1 MEPVLRSVQS
11 MLCTSSYKKFFI
23 VIVGILIVLVLYW
36 RYTELSPKITK
47 VTAFLMDTLITI
59 EIEDTDKKNLIA
71 NEGIEIMQTLQDK
84 FDVNISSSDIAKINI
99 SAGINPV
106 EISEDTLELLRE
118 SIRISELTRGAFD
131 ITIGALTRE
140 WGFTD
145 GNYKVPNDREIKDRL
160 KLVNYKDIKIYDSR
174 VELVRR
180 GMFLDLGG
188 IAKGYAVDK
197 VYKFL
202 KNKGVKRAII
212 NAGGTIRTVEKDP
225 KRVWRIGIK
234 DPTGN
239 KDILG
244 VLHLDSGLAVAT
256 SGDYE
261 RYFVK
266 DGIKYH
272 HLLDPKTGYP
282 SRLCKSVTVVSRSAV
297 EADAMSTAIFILG
310 PKEGLSLAEK
320 LGIDVVIVDSKGNV
334 FVSGNIKDR
343 FKPNGK

>member
-1 MEPVLRSVQS
+1 M
-11 MLCTSSYKKFFI
+11 SSPCYAPRRIKSFFI
-23 VIVGILIVLVLYW
+23 VIVGVLIVLVLYW
-36 RYTELSPKITK
+36 RYTELFPKITK
-47 VTAFLMDTLITI
+47 VTAFLMDTLVTI
-59 EIEDTDKKNLIA
+59 EIEDTCKKDLIA
-71 NEGIEIMQTLQDK
+71 NEGIEIMQSLQNK

-106 EISEDTLELLRE
+106 KISEDTLELLKE
-118 SIRISELTRGAFD
+118 SIRISELTKGAFD

-145 GNYKVPNDREIKDRL
+145 GNYRVPDDREIKDKL
-160 KLVNYKDIKIYDSR
+160 KLVNYKDIKIYDSK
-174 VELVRR
+174 VELVKK

-197 VYKFL
+197 VYEFL

-212 NAGGTIRTVEKDP
+212 NAGGTIKTVEKDP

-244 VLHLDSGLAVAT
+244 VLYLESGLAVAT

-261 RYFVK
+261 RYFMK
-266 DGIKYH
+266 DGVKYH

-282 SRLCKSVTVVSRSAV
+282 SRFCKSVTVVSKSAV
-297 EADAMSTAIFILG
+297 EADALSTAIFVLG
-310 PKEGLSLAEK
+310 PKEGLYLAEE
-320 LGIDVVIVDSKGNV
+320 LGIGVVIVDSKGNV
-334 FVSGNIKDR
+334 FVSDNLKDR
-343 FKPNGK
+343 FRLYGK